1 MDRKCTKCGVL
12 SAGYFC
18 ESCGEPL
25 FENSQEPA
33 ETSAPPSVVPDA
45 ARPPVFPAATRPF
58 EMASPG
64 LRDAS
69 SAAPAA
75 SLDEPPVAA
84 PRPLPGAYLPA
95 ESPPEHEAYGAMPT
109 SPPYR
114 APGVPGAPGLAP
126 GIAPPAAGVGQGS
139 GGAVPPPPIASKK
152 QGVKWQAVVAIVI
165 AVVLLS
171 GGVAVY
177 MARQAPKLLVE
188 PPSGWS
194 EDAGGI
200 RDEIADEVADS
211 ETGLSLDHV
220 YTGAAPGDVIA
231 IVHGPLSDAPP
242 ETTDISE
249 MNAWIADNEMMLDD
263 LISSFNIGGLGS
275 TSGASDVSAF
285 RLKSGPVGIR
295 LSTEFSIS
303 GYVMTLDGMSIT
315 RGSAVYMIYIFKMG
329 SGPAE
334 AEFEHMRD
342 NIRFE

>member
-25 FENSQEPA
+25 FENSQKQPT
-33 ETSAPPSVVPDA
+33 ETSAPPPVVPDA
-45 ARPPVFPAATRPF
+45 ARPF

-69 SAAPAA
+69 SAPPPA
-75 SLDEPPVAA
+75 SLDEPPVGA
-84 PRPLPGAYLPA
+84 PQPLPGAYMPA
-95 ESPPEHEAYGAMPT
+95 ESPPEHEAYGAMPA
-109 SPPYR
+109 PPS
-114 APGVPGAPGLAP
+114 PGAPGMSGAP
-126 GIAPPAAGVGQGS
+126 GARLVTGIVPPASGIGQGS
-139 GGAVPPPPIASKK
+139 GGAVPPPPIALKK
-152 QGVKWQAVVAIVI
+152 QGIKWQAVVAIVI
-165 AVVLLS
+165 AVILLS

-177 MARQAPKLLVE
+177 LAGQAPKLVVD
-188 PPSGWS
+188 PPSGGS

-200 RDEIADEVADS
+200 RDEIADEVDDS
-211 ETGLSLDHV
+211 DTGLSLDHV
-220 YTGAAPGDVIA
+220 YTGSAPGDVIA
-231 IVHGPLSDAPP
+231 IVHGPFADAPP

-249 MNAWIADNEMMLDD
+249 MNAWIADNELMLDD
-263 LISSFNIGGLGS
+263 LMDSFNIGGLGS
-275 TSGASDVSAF
+275 TGVASDVSAF

-295 LSTEFSIS
+295 LSTEFNIS

-315 RGSAVYMIYIFKMG
+315 RGSAVYMVYIFKMG
-329 SGPAE
+329 PGLAE